1 MGDTSD
7 QNSRGPEFSSYNV
20 FQAPKDN
27 DKANENGNGLNVRP
41 PRPAPLIVGNECS
54 RCKFVDVNIA
64 SEALTC
70 FKCDSMFHAKCG
82 DVNKT
87 IASDAACTSSFY
99 SQFGPRN
106 SKTGASSQRYG
117 NFYFCCDDCDVQN
130 NSKSC
135 VVLKMV
141 ETQTNDSNQSL
152 AAIPSFTQEASVL
165 DSFKSDVMGLLQD
178 FKTDIMSNVLTVVD
192 KRLSGPCEAPPL
204 DSGLPTYAH
213 VLATEPPAVGSN
225 GVEPAAQ
232 RSNAIKNISGSLSA
246 AAYHAPRKETL
257 ILDNPTCQDDL
268 SEVPKVITELLYDT
282 PLLALNTKQ
291 LHSDKKIVLVFPSS
305 AARDKAKALIESN
318 DTLRKF
324 GFMVTV
330 HQKALPKVT
339 INNIP
344 LEVFDGLDPSNMEI
358 NTFRSQ
364 GKQALHDVIP
374 LKNSGLKAYIDQGHV
389 FEVVYINIGKTSATA
404 GVKVSPQI
412 RDFLTSPT
420 SNHIFILNNACP
432 VKDRF
437 VIRQCFNCQKLGHIS
452 KVCPELSK
460 TIVCMYCS
468 GKHATKQCDVKD
480 DPQRHRCRNCCLSK
494 DPRVSSSC
502 HTHHAGSNSCPIIQ
516 QAINRYKENTQR
528 TSKN

>member
-7 QNSRGPEFSSYNV
+7 QSSRGPVFSNYNV
-20 FQAPKDN
+20 FQASKDN
-27 DKANENGNGLNVRP
+27 EKANGNNNGLKLRS

-70 FKCDSMFHAKCG
+70 FKCESMFHAKCG

-87 IASDAACTSSFY
+87 NASDAACTSSFY
-99 SQFGPRN
+99 TQFGPRN
-106 SKTGASSQRYG
+106 SRTGANSQRYG
-117 NFYFCCDDCDVQN
+117 NFYFCCDECDVHN

-135 VVLKMV
+135 VKVNMV
-141 ETQTNDSNQSL
+141 ETQTIQSL
-152 AAIPSFTQEASVL
+152 TASSSHTQEASVL
-165 DSFKSDVMGLLQD
+165 DTFKSDVMGLLQD
-178 FKTDIMSNVLTVVD
+178 FKTDIISYVSTVVD
-192 KRLSGPCEAPPL
+192 KELGTPCKDASS
-204 DSGLPTYAH
+204 DSVSPMRSYAN
-213 VLATEPPAVGSN
+213 VLATEPPAVYSHS
-225 GVEPAAQ
+225 VEPAAQ
-232 RSNAIKNISGSLSA
+232 GSNALKKSSGSHSEA
-246 AAYHAPRKETL
+246 TYHASRKETL

-268 SEVPKVITELLYDT
+268 SEVPKVITELLFDT

-291 LHSDKKIVLVFPSS
+291 LESEKKIVLVFPSS

-318 DTLRKF
+318 DTMHKF
-324 GFMVTV
+324 GFQVTF
-330 HQKALPKVT
+330 HNKALPKVT

-344 LEVFDGLDPSNMEI
+344 LDVFDSLDSNMDI
-358 NTFRSQ
+358 NTFRSK

-374 LKNSGLKAYIDQGHV
+374 LKNSGLKAYIDQGHA
-389 FEVVYINIGKTSATA
+389 FEVVYISLGKMSATA

-420 SNHIFILNNACP
+420 SNQIFILNSACP

-460 TIVCMYCS
+460 TTVCMYCS
-468 GKHATKQCDVKD
+468 GKHATKQCNVKD
-480 DPQRHRCRNCCLSK
+480 DPLKYRCRNCSLSK

-516 QAINRYKENTQR
+516 QAINRYRENTQR
-528 TSKN
+528 SSKN